1 MSNSLLKKIV
11 AGVSA
16 TAITLSIVAP
26 VTSVS
31 AAANAEIEAAN
42 KLAAAKVIKDNS
54 ANVADYKLGDNIT
67 RREMA
72 KVMINLAEIEVTDS
86 CEGKFADLPAGDW
99 GCKYAE
105 AALAKG
111 FVAANAT
118 FGADN
123 NISKWESLKFIL
135 KAKGME
141 KAEGVEPFQAA
152 YVKAAMDAKVIS
164 ESFTDY
170 NTSAKRGWIFMAG
183 ANSLEAKG
191 EEPTNDLCEL
201 FGTCGDK
208 EPGEDK
214 PGKDPIV
221 EKPNNEDKPGQD
233 KPDTPSNVE
242 GKLLEVSLSPESPRN
257 GERIPVDTPRV
268 TMMKLEVSAGDED
281 VEMKK
286 ITLDATGFGAPEFID
301 DVVLYDAKGDKVTR
315 QRSVSKSNQNV
326 ELDFINDFSI
336 KAGTTQTLT
345 VSVMIDGRT
354 KDATGAKNGDV
365 FGLKVSELEASATV
379 KGTPVE
385 SARLE
390 AVELSAQG
398 ILKIQEDEASQ
409 DVKIGEESKLGG
421 FKMKVEDDEEDMT
434 LKTIRI
440 KQYGSIDEDN
450 ISDLYLKVDGKKM
463 IDNLTFKG
471 EYVTVNFGEG
481 FVFDKDKTS
490 HVYFELRGSVSGDPA
505 DTIKFEIEESD
516 DIYAV
521 GNKNGYNVPVQD
533 KNGNAISSF
542 QLTDT
547 DSGKEG
553 LKVEGSEISVD
564 FVKSDKDGVN
574 VDTDDFD
581 FGTLKIKANSG
592 NYNLKE
598 YEIMLTVKN
607 TAANLEQTDL
617 LEDIRLGGISAEK
630 DLTLD
635 AATNVRGK
643 GANNAREQ
651 RYLVEFKDIT
661 LSKGEAKELKLTADI
676 AKDAAY
682 GVTYEFDLAF
692 VDNDFNIEDE
702 DTNTDYTTISGANAA
717 KDILSSYSGFD
728 SRKVEVEKPTLE
740 FDNTNIDNEEVV
752 LGDVTIK
759 SYKGTIEAGSAAD
772 VRLRQL
778 VFTNVAAAASKVAD
792 LEEVIQSATLRIGSV
807 EEKTTDIDA
816 DTITFNNLDQTI
828 KAGASNKQNI
838 EVLVQF
844 KDADSSSIDDSNTP
858 SDGNANDEVALSLS
872 EYDAEDKD
880 TGNGLNAK
888 GIAADKSNTITLA
901 TSGSLEIDIDTT
913 DDSSSE
919 RKDLT
924 HKDRFV
930 LGGAESQILARIEMD
945 AEKEAVKV
953 KDLKFQSST
962 FSDLDTAN
970 EFKNSFENVRLVK
983 EDKTTTV
990 GNVGNFEVIDPSI
1003 GNEYVEA
1010 KLEDMD
1016 LVVNTDKK
1024 QVYFLIADIK
1034 KIDLADDAVASSA
1047 KSGANAT
1054 FTISTDDIRVD
1065 GENSGDELKVADSNL
1080 ILGAE
1085 ASKKITVVA
1094 SDVATISIAKINNT
1108 PALAGFVDV
1117 ARITI
1122 DDKNS
1127 INVDKDDNSINP
1139 ALKKLLFSNS
1149 DITVSGIE
1157 NPDDFTLALREADSG
1172 TRMVLT
1178 DGAFAFDGINTSA
1191 ELGMDAEIEGKTE
1204 FILELRVNNGGSTKV
1219 DADSKVTIR
1228 LDREDIEFVD
1238 GSTED
1243 GTAAVKASV
1252 ETSSFAA
1259 LSATN
1264 GSAEDRVINI
1274 DGVAITL
1281 SATSTALTGAQVAA
1295 VVAGTTFPNYTAAV
1309 TNTDKVTFTAK
1320 VAGTAGNAA
1329 LIASDLTYNTNDTG
1343 TTITAGNLTGGAAA
1357 TTYPAGQIFT
1367 KVYDTGA
1374 EVNAD

>member
-183 ANSLEAKG
+183 ANSLEAKD

-201 FGTCGDK
+201 FGTCD
-208 EPGEDK
+208 D
-214 PGKDPIV
+214 
-221 EKPNNEDKPGQD
+221 EKPTDEKPVD
-233 KPDTPSNVE
+233 EKPTDEKPTDETPTTPSDVE

-301 DVVLYDAKGDKVTR
+301 DIVLYDAKGDKVSR
-315 QRSVSKSNQNV
+315 QRNMSKSNQNV
-326 ELDFINDFSI
+326 ELDFINDFTV

-345 VSVMIDGRT
+345 VSVMIDGQT
-354 KDATGAKNGDV
+354 NDATGAKNGDV
-365 FGLKVSELEASATV
+365 FGLKVSELDASATV

-385 SARLE
+385 SAKLE
-390 AVELSAQG
+390 AVELSSQG
-398 ILKIQEDEASQ
+398 KLKIQDDKATQ
-409 DVKIGEESKLGG
+409 DIKIGEESKLAG

-434 LKTIRI
+434 LKTIRL
-440 KQYGSIDEDN
+440 KQTGSADEDN
-450 ISDLYLKVDGKKM
+450 FSDLYLNVDGKKL

-490 HVYFELRGSVSGDPA
+490 YVYFELRGSVSGDPA
-505 DTIKFEIEESD
+505 DTVKFEIEESD

-521 GNKNGYNVPVQD
+521 GNKNGYNVPVD
-533 KNGNAISSF
+533 SLTDNFAISDA
-542 QLTDT
+542 LT
-547 DSGKEG
+547 
-553 LKVEGSEISVD
+553 VEGSEISVD

-574 VDTDDFD
+574 KDTDDFD

-598 YEIMLTVKN
+598 YEIMLTVKRSGSN
-607 TAANLEQTDL
+607 ITQNDL
-617 LEDIRLGGISAEK
+617 LEDIRLGGVSAEK

-635 AATNVRGK
+635 NSSNIRAI
-643 GANNAREQ
+643 GANDNNTQ

-661 LSKGEAKELKLTADI
+661 LTKGEAKELKLTADI
-676 AKDAAY
+676 PKDVAY
-682 GVTYEFDLAF
+682 GVTYEFDLSF

-702 DTNTDYTTISGANAA
+702 DTDTEYTEIDGAGSNKA

-728 SRKVEVEKPTLE
+728 SRKIEVEAPTLKV
-740 FDNTNIDNEEVV
+740 DNTNIDNEDVV

-759 SYKGTIEAGSAAD
+759 AYKGTIEAGSAAD

-778 VFTNVAAAASKVAD
+778 VFENVGANPVGD
-792 LEEVIQSATLRIGSV
+792 LDDVIQSATLRIGSV
-807 EEKTTDIDA
+807 EEKSTDIA
-816 DTITFNNLDQTI
+816 AGKITFNNLDQTI

-844 KDADSSSIDDSNTP
+844 KDA
-858 SDGNANDEVALSLS
+858 NATAIAGGNDEVALSLDA
-872 EYDAEDKD
+872 YDAEDKD
-880 TGNGLNAK
+880 TGNELSAT
-888 GIAADKSNTITLA
+888 GITDDKSNLITLA
-901 TSGSLEIDIDTT
+901 TSGKLTIEIDTS

-924 HKDRFV
+924 HKDRFL

-945 AEKEAVKV
+945 SDKEAVKV
-953 KDLKFQSST
+953 KDLTVKSAT
-962 FSDLDTAN
+962 FNDGDATK
-970 EFKNSFENVRLVK
+970 FKNSFENVRLVK
-983 EDKTTTV
+983 EDKTTSV
-990 GNVGNFEVIDPSI
+990 GNVGNFEVVDPV
-1003 GNEYVEA
+1003 GANNEYVKA
-1010 KLEDMD
+1010 YLEDMD
-1016 LVVNTDKK
+1016 LIVNTDKK
-1024 QVYFLIADIK
+1024 QVYFLMADVK
-1034 KIDLADDAVASSA
+1034 KIDLGTDAVDSSA
-1047 KSGANAT
+1047 TAGANTT
-1054 FTISTDDIRVD
+1054 FSIDDTSGTYRVD
-1065 GENSGDELKVADSNL
+1065 GENSGDELTDTNTPASDTLVIDNAVSTKKV
-1080 ILGAE
+1080 
-1085 ASKKITVVA
+1085 TVVA
-1094 SDVATISIAKINNT
+1094 SDVATISIAKISST
-1108 PALAGFVDV
+1108 PAVGDFVDV

-1127 INVDKDDNSINP
+1127 VNVDADDNSINP
-1139 ALKKLLFSNS
+1139 ALKKLAFDSS
-1149 DITVSGIE
+1149 DISVSGVTSAATQKYTLQLRE
-1157 NPDDFTLALREADSG
+1157 TDNSSEKMTLAA
-1172 TRMVLT
+1172 
-1178 DGAFAFDGINTSA
+1178 GAYEFDNINTYLLNKAA
-1191 ELGMDAEIEGKTE
+1191 EVEGKTE
-1204 FILELRVNNGGSTKV
+1204 FILSLKVNDGGSTSV

-1228 LDREDIEFVD
+1228 LDRENMEFVD
-1238 GSTED
+1238 GSAD
-1243 GTAAVKASV
+1243 VNSQALAATATILVG
-1252 ETSSFAA
+1252 
-1259 LSATN
+1259 
-1264 GSAEDRVINI
+1264 GSAETTD
-1274 DGVAITL
+1274 VASQNITL
-1281 SATSTALTGAQVAA
+1281 NGNTIAVDLPNNATPAQ
-1295 VVAGTTFPNYTAAV
+1295 
-1309 TNTDKVTFTAK
+1309 
-1320 VAGTAGNAA
+1320 
-1329 LIASDLTYNTNDTG
+1329 
-1343 TTITAGNLTGGAAA
+1343 AA
-1357 TTYPAGQIFT
+1357 TTVANAINGDAAYTASVDVNNNLLVNITSVATAAAANGAIDVATNLEANTPNTTYTKVDLAGGRDAGTNDAIGGQVFN